1 MSDIIDRIYTNNSDL
16 IKYLDDAKEPSYR
29 IEAELNFKKGLLLS
43 IASLFENKITILL
56 TNFITKKTNSNDLVI
71 SFFNNKAIK
80 RQYHTLFS
88 WDSANANS
96 FFGLFGNNFK
106 NKMKE
111 RVRTEEKLD
120 RAIKS
125 FLELGNLRNQLVH
138 KNFAEFSIDKTAKEI
153 YDKFY
158 EAKYFISELRS
169 ELENG

>member
-1 MSDIIDRIYTNNSDL
+1 MSEIIKRIYENNNAL
-16 IKYLDDAKEPSYR
+16 IEYLDTMQQPSFR

-43 IASLFENKITILL
+43 IASLFEKEVTDILTEFVSKKSN
-56 TNFITKKTNSNDLVI
+56 TNELVV

-88 WDSANANS
+88 WDSSNANS
-96 FFGLFGNNFK
+96 FFGLFGNDFK

-111 RVRTEEKLD
+111 RVRSEERFE

-125 FLELGNLRNQLVH
+125 FLALGNLRNQLVH
-138 KNFAEFSIDKTAKEI
+138 KNFAEFHIDKTAKELH
-153 YDKFY
+153 DEFY
-158 EAKYFISELRS
+158 EALYFIAELKN